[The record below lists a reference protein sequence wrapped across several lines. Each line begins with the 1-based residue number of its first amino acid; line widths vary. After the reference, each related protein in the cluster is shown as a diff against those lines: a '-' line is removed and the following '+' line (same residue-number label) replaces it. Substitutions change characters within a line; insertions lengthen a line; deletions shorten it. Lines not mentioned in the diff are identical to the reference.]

1 MKHIQTFEGFL
12 GEETR
17 NLLDSQKSVRALEE
31 RKETGLTFITRG
43 PSDATKMRD
52 ALDDSG
58 LHYEWN
64 AREGYFFFPEE
75 EDNYD
80 ELELEI
86 QKIADK
92 IRVNGYIEIW

>member
-1 MKHIQTFEGFL
+1 MKHLHTFESFL
-12 GEETR
+12 NE
-17 NLLDSQKSVRALEE
+17 K
-31 RKETGLTFITRG
+31 RKETGLTFTTLG
-43 PSDATKMRD
+43 PVDATKMRD

-80 ELELEI
+80 DLELEI
-86 QKIADK
+86 QKIADITATSRGFSSK
-92 IRVNGYIEIW
+92 PN